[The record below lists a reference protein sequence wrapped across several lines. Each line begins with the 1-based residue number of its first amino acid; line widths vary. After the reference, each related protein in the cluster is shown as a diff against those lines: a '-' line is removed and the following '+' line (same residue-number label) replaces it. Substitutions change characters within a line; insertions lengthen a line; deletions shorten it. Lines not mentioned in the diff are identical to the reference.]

1 MRKYARSRSQLALSV
16 MLYCLGIIMTTV
28 GCAGLDYFGGS
39 RQSAKLWAEAR
50 GFAELEIKA
59 GAFDLIAFIRRP
71 ATPVATMTIYI
82 EGDGAAWSTP
92 YHPPR
97 DPTPRSPIPLALAS
111 ADPAPAV
118 AYLGRPCQYL
128 EAQSLEQCS
137 SSYWVEKR
145 FAPEII
151 EAIDAAV
158 TKLKTLFGAQRVRL
172 VGYSGGGVV
181 AALLAL
187 RRPDV
192 TALITVSSPLAVT
205 EWTRMKGLSS
215 LTGSLDPLHET
226 GRLPP
231 ATHWIGT
238 DDDIVPVSIVEL
250 FAISQGGHVQKI
262 KGYDHECCW
271 TRNWLQ
277 LLKES
282 P

>member
-71 ATPVATMTIYI
+71 ATPAATLTIYI
-82 EGDGAAWSTP
+82 EGDGAAWPTP

-97 DPTPRSPIPLALAS
+97 DPTPLKPISLALAS

-145 FAPEII
+145 FAPEVI

-158 TKLKTLFGAQRVRL
+158 TKLKTLFGAQRIRL
-172 VGYSGGGVV
+172 VGYSGGGVI

-187 RRPDV
+187 RRHDV
-192 TALITVSSPLAVT
+192 TALITVASPLAVT
-205 EWTRMKGLSS
+205 EWAQMKGLSP
-215 LTGSLDPLHET
+215 LAGSLDPLHET
-226 GRLPP
+226 GKLPL

-238 DDDIVPVSIVEL
+238 EDAIVPVSIVER
-250 FAISQGGHVQKI
+250 FAISQGGNLQQI
-262 KGYDHECCW
+262 KGYDHDCCW